1 MSIASTVGVI
11 NVSASLDPDC
21 TLAFFCDSK
30 IWMDYDPALN
40 SAAEFASVK
49 VVYEPI
55 ALPPF
60 FTNDGYVVPSLQV
73 SPAYIAH
80 SALSEL
86 SKR

>member
-1 MSIASTVGVI
+1 
-11 NVSASLDPDC
+11 
-21 TLAFFCDSK
+21 
-30 IWMDYDPALN
+30 MDYDPALN